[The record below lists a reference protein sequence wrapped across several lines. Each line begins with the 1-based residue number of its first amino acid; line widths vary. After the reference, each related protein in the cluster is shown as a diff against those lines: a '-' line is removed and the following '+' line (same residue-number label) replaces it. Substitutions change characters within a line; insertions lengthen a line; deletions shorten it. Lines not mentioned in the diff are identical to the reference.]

1 MKNKILF
8 ALAIAAVFMSANMAN
23 LWALD
28 HTGLVLYFPLNK
40 IAGEDATDVIDASG
54 NGNDGEIVGG
64 VEEVD
69 GKFGFALELKGGFI
83 KVPDSDGM
91 DGVEELTLQAWVK
104 QETLEEGGIISKMPP
119 CCSTSYKLLAGDKI
133 KFSAPGNTP
142 MGAENIAEALAPPLG
157 EWYHVAATFD
167 KGKLELYVNG
177 IMEDT
182 AVVSAGT
189 EILTDLL
196 TPVSIGA
203 QRFTGDGLLQGSV
216 DEVAIWSRVLSEDEI
231 KESMQRPLSQS
242 FAVEPMD
249 KLAISWGSIK
259 CNH

>member
-1 MKNKILF
+1 MKKKILF
-8 ALAIAAVFMSANMAN
+8 ALGIATVFMSANMAN
-23 LWALD
+23 LWAFID
-28 HTGLVLYFPLNK
+28 DTGLVLYFPLNK
-40 IAGEDATDVIDASG
+40 MAGEGEDVKDASG
-54 NGNDGEIVGG
+54 NGNDGEIVGN

-69 GKFGFALELKGGFI
+69 GKFGFAFKFKGGFI

-104 QETLEEGGIISKMPP
+104 QETLEEGGIIGKMPP

-142 MGAENIAEALAPPLG
+142 LGAENIAEAQAPPVG

-167 KGKLELYVNG
+167 RGKLELYING
-177 IMEDT
+177 RMEDS
-182 AVVSAGT
+182 AVVSAQT
-189 EILTDLL
+189 ETLTDLL

-203 QRFTGDGLLQGSV
+203 RMFTGDLLLEGSI

-231 KESMQRPLSQS
+231 KESMQRGLSQS

-259 CNH
+259 F